1 MVNNMVSKSQVEVGM
16 STTNVH
22 LLQFKIQSHF
32 QKNVDF
38 ECRYIRTHSEG
49 GEGDKKQQQQ
59 QQQNKQTKTKT
70 KQKNKKQNKTNNK
83 QTNTNKQ
90 TQSKTEQ
97 KAKNKQTNKQTNRQT
112 INKQTPKISNNTLAI
127 VSFFSSKFFH
137 FNCHLEYETIRST
150 GKMVHS
156 NTKNASSSISSVLLT
171 HNQYILPLNNA

>member
-1 MVNNMVSKSQVEVGM
+1 MVSKVWVGM

-49 GEGDKKQQQQ
+49 KG
-59 QQQNKQTKTKT
+59 
-70 KQKNKKQNKTNNK
+70 KKQNKT
-83 QTNTNKQ
+83 
-90 TQSKTEQ
+90 KT
-97 KAKNKQTNKQTNRQT
+97 NKQTNKQKQKQKQKQKTKQKQ
-112 INKQTPKISNNTLAI
+112 NKAKQNKAKKEKKKRKKKRLKFQQYISHCI
-127 VSFFSSKFFH
+127 VFSSKFFH

-171 HNQYILPLNNA
+171 HNQYICP